1 MKNRRHLDALMDA
14 FSGKRVLVLGD
25 VMLDAFTWGEVSRIS
40 PEAPVPVV
48 RVLGE
53 TFRPGGS
60 ANVTA
65 NIKALGGDPLTVALV
80 GRDAWGERL
89 RSLFAEEGLESTW
102 LVDDDRKT
110 TLKNRIIANNQQVVR
125 ADSED
130 TAALSA
136 EINNQI
142 VERFLEVLQK
152 ADAVVVSDYEKGVV
166 NPHVL
171 GRVLPEAARAGI
183 PVFVDPK
190 VSHADAYRSVTVMTP
205 NTREAEMLSGV
216 PIRDRESL
224 EVAGRMLRERFLCQW
239 ALITRGR
246 EGMSLFS
253 SDGAEHM
260 PAEAR
265 EVFDVSGAGDTVVAT
280 LALAYAAGA
289 ELPEAARLANH
300 AAGIVVGK
308 IGTAVVT
315 RTELAH
321 VASHG

>member
-1 MKNRRHLDALMDA
+1 MKNRRQLDALMEA
-14 FSGKRVLVLGD
+14 FSGKRILVLGD

-48 RVLGE
+48 RVLRE

-65 NIKALGGDPLTVALV
+65 NIKALGGYPLTVALV

-102 LVDDDRKT
+102 LVEDDRTT

-125 ADSED
+125 TDSED
-130 TAALSA
+130 TAPPSA
-136 EINNQI
+136 QVNREL
-142 VERFLEVLQK
+142 VDRFLAVLGT

-166 NPHVL
+166 NADVL
-171 GRVLPEAARAGI
+171 GRVLPEAERAEI
-183 PVFVDPK
+183 PVFLDPK

-205 NTREAEMLSGV
+205 NTREAELLSGV
-216 PIRDRESL
+216 SIRNRDSL
-224 EVAGRMLRERFLCQW
+224 ETAGRMLRERFLCQW
-239 ALITRGR
+239 ALITRGK

-253 SDGAEHM
+253 ADSVEHM

-289 ELPEAARLANH
+289 GLPEAARLANH

-315 RTELAH
+315 RTELAD
-321 VASHG
+321 VASHA